1 MRVAHGA
8 LRMTTVFPRVRSA
21 NRPRMTG
28 PAAQT
33 NRMPAAAPSWRQCCE
48 IMRPMEPSCRVM
60 PSPSSRVA
68 RSARPAGFARQEPF
82 TRRHHS
88 DRESVSSILCLEQLA
103 RGETQS
109 ENSGAMKLARQHR
122 QISLNNSGRL
132 WCSLRQMHFPQ
143 IFSFV
148 GKGADDDAKPINCL
162 YTLDPKARPW
172 ADNVLLVPI
181 DRIESNLL
189 VGRRTKS
196 LVLRHHETLERA
208 LGYLS
213 GVEDVTNTCDD
224 AEIYKC
230 SDGIF
235 TLTLRTTDRKW
246 PSPMIF
252 YVAETYDND
261 TQRFEVAVSSDG
273 QRRPTDLLG
282 ID

>member
-1 MRVAHGA
+1 LVNQPSSRQGAFRITRPPPLRFRELRRSRNGKETLSEAKQRPPRRARSSHQEGRQQEKPICEMRVVHGA
-8 LRMTTVFPRVRSA
+8 LRMTAVFPRVRSA

-48 IMRPMEPSCRVM
+48 IMRPMEPSCRVT
-60 PSPSSRVA
+60 PSPSSRAA
-68 RSARPAGFARQEPF
+68 RSARPARFARQEPF
-82 TRRHHS
+82 TRRHRS

-103 RGETQS
+103 RGETQW
-109 ENSGAMKLARQHR
+109 ENSGAMKLARQHG

-148 GKGADDDAKPINCL
+148 GKGADDHAKPINCL

-172 ADNVLLVPI
+172 ADNVILVPI
-181 DRIESNLL
+181 DRIQSNLL

-208 LGYLS
+208 LGYLM
-213 GVEDVTNTCDD
+213 D
-224 AEIYKC
+224 
-230 SDGIF
+230 
-235 TLTLRTTDRKW
+235 RT
-246 PSPMIF
+246 
-252 YVAETYDND
+252 
-261 TQRFEVAVSSDG
+261 
-273 QRRPTDLLG
+273 
-282 ID
+282 

>member
-1 MRVAHGA
+1 
-8 LRMTTVFPRVRSA
+8 
-21 NRPRMTG
+21 
-28 PAAQT
+28 
-33 NRMPAAAPSWRQCCE
+33 
-48 IMRPMEPSCRVM
+48 
-60 PSPSSRVA
+60 
-68 RSARPAGFARQEPF
+68 
-82 TRRHHS
+82 
-88 DRESVSSILCLEQLA
+88 
-103 RGETQS
+103 
-109 ENSGAMKLARQHR
+109 MKLVRHR

-132 WCSLRQMHFPQ
+132 WCSLLQMHFPQ

-148 GKGADDDAKPINCL
+148 GNGAGDDAKPLNCQ
-162 YTLDPKARPW
+162 YTLNPKARPW
-172 ADNVLLVPI
+172 APNVVLAPI
-181 DRIESNLL
+181 DRIESDLH

-224 AEIYKC
+224 AELYKC

-235 TLTLRTTDRKW
+235 TLTLRATDRKW

-252 YVAETYDND
+252 YVAETHDND

>member
-1 MRVAHGA
+1 
-8 LRMTTVFPRVRSA
+8 
-21 NRPRMTG
+21 
-28 PAAQT
+28 
-33 NRMPAAAPSWRQCCE
+33 
-48 IMRPMEPSCRVM
+48 MRPMEPPCRVT
-60 PSPSSRVA
+60 PSPSSQGRA
-68 RSARPAGFARQEPF
+68 RRDQLGLPGRNHSLDGATLIARARRKFCAWNNWE
-82 TRRHHS
+82 R
-88 DRESVSSILCLEQLA
+88 
-103 RGETQS
+103 ETQR
-109 ENSGAMKLARQHR
+109 ENSEAMKLVRQHR
-122 QISLNNSGRL
+122 QISLNDSGRL
-132 WCSLRQMHFPQ
+132 WCPIRQMYFPQ

-172 ADNVLLVPI
+172 ADNVLLVPLH
-181 DRIESNLL
+181 RIESNLL

-235 TLTLRTTDRKW
+235 TLTLRTTDCKW

-261 TQRFEVAVSSDG
+261 TQRFEIAVSSDG

>member
-1 MRVAHGA
+1 
-8 LRMTTVFPRVRSA
+8 
-21 NRPRMTG
+21 
-28 PAAQT
+28 
-33 NRMPAAAPSWRQCCE
+33 
-48 IMRPMEPSCRVM
+48 
-60 PSPSSRVA
+60 
-68 RSARPAGFARQEPF
+68 
-82 TRRHHS
+82 
-88 DRESVSSILCLEQLA
+88 
-103 RGETQS
+103 
-109 ENSGAMKLARQHR
+109 MKLARQHG
-122 QISLNNSGRL
+122 QISLNDSGRL
-132 WCSLRQMHFPQ
+132 WCPLRQMYFPQ

-148 GKGADDDAKPINCL
+148 GKGADDDAKPINCV

-172 ADNVLLVPI
+172 TDNVILVPI
-181 DRIESNLL
+181 DRIASDIL
-189 VGRRTKS
+189 VGKRTKS

-224 AEIYKC
+224 VAMYKC

-235 TLTLRTTDRKW
+235 TLTLRTTDPRW

>member
-1 MRVAHGA
+1 LSGYTVAIIAGA
-8 LRMTTVFPRVRSA
+8 RRDRRGLRGRNHSLDGTT
-21 NRPRMTG
+21 
-28 PAAQT
+28 
-33 NRMPAAAPSWRQCCE
+33 
-48 IMRPMEPSCRVM
+48 
-60 PSPSSRVA
+60 
-68 RSARPAGFARQEPF
+68 
-82 TRRHHS
+82 
-88 DRESVSSILCLEQLA
+88 RESVSSILCLEQLA
-103 RGETQS
+103 RGETHW
-109 ENSGAMKLARQHR
+109 ENSGGMKLARQHG
-122 QISLNNSGRL
+122 QISLNDSGRL
-132 WCSLRQMHFPQ
+132 WCPLRQMYFPQ

-148 GKGADDDAKPINCL
+148 GKDADDDDAKPINCM
-162 YTLDPKARPW
+162 YTLDSKARPW
-172 ADNVLLVPI
+172 TDNVILVPI
-181 DRIESNLL
+181 DRIVSDLL
-189 VGRRTKS
+189 VGKRTKS

-224 AEIYKC
+224 VEIYKC

-252 YVAETYDND
+252 YVAESYDND

>member
-1 MRVAHGA
+1 
-8 LRMTTVFPRVRSA
+8 
-21 NRPRMTG
+21 
-28 PAAQT
+28 
-33 NRMPAAAPSWRQCCE
+33 
-48 IMRPMEPSCRVM
+48 
-60 PSPSSRVA
+60 
-68 RSARPAGFARQEPF
+68 
-82 TRRHHS
+82 
-88 DRESVSSILCLEQLA
+88 
-103 RGETQS
+103 
-109 ENSGAMKLARQHR
+109 MKLARQHS
-122 QISLNNSGRL
+122 QASLNNSGRL
-132 WCSLRQMHFPQ
+132 WCSLRQMYFPQ

-162 YTLDPKARPW
+162 YTLNPKAGPW

-181 DRIESNLL
+181 DRIESDLL
-189 VGRRTKS
+189 VGKRTKS

-235 TLTLRTTDRKW
+235 TLTLRNTDCRW

-261 TQRFEVAVSSDG
+261 TQRFEIAVSSDG
-273 QRRPTDLLG
+273 QRGPTDLLG

>member
-1 MRVAHGA
+1 
-8 LRMTTVFPRVRSA
+8 
-21 NRPRMTG
+21 
-28 PAAQT
+28 
-33 NRMPAAAPSWRQCCE
+33 
-48 IMRPMEPSCRVM
+48 
-60 PSPSSRVA
+60 
-68 RSARPAGFARQEPF
+68 
-82 TRRHHS
+82 
-88 DRESVSSILCLEQLA
+88 
-103 RGETQS
+103 
-109 ENSGAMKLARQHR
+109 MKLVRQHGR
-122 QISLNNSGRL
+122 ISPNDSGRL
-132 WCSLRQMHFPQ
+132 WCPLRQMYFPR

-148 GKGADDDAKPINCL
+148 GKGADDDAKPINCV

-172 ADNVLLVPI
+172 TDNVILVPI
-181 DRIESNLL
+181 DRIESDLL
-189 VGRRTKS
+189 VGKRTKS

-213 GVEDVTNTCDD
+213 GVEDVTNTCDEV
-224 AEIYKC
+224 EIYKC

-235 TLTLRTTDRKW
+235 TLTLRTTDCKW